1 MWINQLHPKKWK
13 LNHLDYINPQKS
25 LHVLIYS
32 AYRFLFEPG
41 DVLKM
46 FLAFKQFEPGRSYIK
61 KRVYSF
67 MTATKVL
74 TSNCETFISEC
85 IFY

>member
-1 MWINQLHPKKWK
+1 MWINQLNPKKWK

-32 AYRFLFEPG
+32 ASRFLFEPG

-46 FLAFKQFEPGRSYIK
+46 FLAFKQFEPGRSY
-61 KRVYSF
+61 KRV
-67 MTATKVL
+67 L
-74 TSNCETFISEC
+74 I
-85 IFY
+85 